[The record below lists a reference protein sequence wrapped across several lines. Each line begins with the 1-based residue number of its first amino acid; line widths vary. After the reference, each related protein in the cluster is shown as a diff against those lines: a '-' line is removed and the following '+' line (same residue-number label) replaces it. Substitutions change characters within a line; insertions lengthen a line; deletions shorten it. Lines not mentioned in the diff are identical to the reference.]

1 MDTKFFTAI
10 HLLILV
16 SEEEQPMSSEQ
27 IATSVGTNPSY
38 VRKVAARLSHAG
50 IIAGRRGRSGFALL
64 KAPEDISMLE
74 VYRAVEQTEKVHV
87 FGIHQNP
94 SDECIVGRNIR
105 PVLGGMFRYAER
117 LVEDELA
124 GATLADCIERMRE
137 QIEKGPAGEKSEA
150 SEGSEAG
157 AASAHDQDGKDR

>member
-117 LVEDELA
+117 VVEDELA
-124 GATLADCIERMRE
+124 GATLADCMARMRE
-137 QIEKGPAGEKSEA
+137 RIDGNKKDTHQHDNRQQ
-150 SEGSEAG
+150 EGNR
-157 AASAHDQDGKDR
+157 K

>member
-1 MDTKFFTAI
+1 
-10 HLLILV
+10 
-16 SEEEQPMSSEQ
+16 MSSEQ

-94 SDECIVGRNIR
+94 SDECIVGRSIR
-105 PVLGGMFRYAER
+105 PVLNGMFREAER
-117 LVEDELA
+117 VVERELA